1 MERVNREG
9 TGTHRQSRGG
19 EAWKGVVENAVER
32 GAEDVRSWLRTADA
46 WTRQMTEHK
55 PLLALGVALAAG
67 YVIGRIFSI
76 EED

>member
-1 MERVNREG
+1 MERVNG
-9 TGTHRQSRGG
+9 D
-19 EAWKGVVENAVER
+19 AWKAVEGAVER
-32 GAEDVRSWLRTADA
+32 GAQDMRSWLRTADT

-67 YVIGRIFSI
+67 YVIGRIFAY